1 MPTRKHYTQKHR
13 DRIAGTK
20 ILDRLIEHGLSE
32 KGDILT
38 PSQVRTNLGLLAKVL
53 PDLKSTEHSM
63 DEATTELVVKWRDQ
77 SK

>member
-13 DRIAGTK
+13 ERIAGTK
-20 ILDRLIEHGLSE
+20 VLQRLLDHGLSE
-32 KGDILT
+32 NGDILT

-53 PDLKSTEHSM
+53 PDLKATEHSL
-63 DEATTELVVKWRDQ
+63 DEALTELVVKWRD